1 MKLKFLTT
9 QEMQKKKTDELETY
23 VIEMK
28 TSLAVLQREIARN
41 QDNKTHQIRLV
52 RKTIARAKT
61 VQTAHINGKG
71 KES

>member
-9 QEMQKKKTDELETY
+9 QEMQKKKTNELETY

-41 QDNKTHQIRLV
+41 QDNKTHQISLV